1 MGFKKGDTVVCDT
14 GYAGMLTEG
23 KFYEVS
29 RYQYDGDSR
38 FVNVIDDLGN
48 DGGWCAN
55 RFKLAT
61 TASPAAPTVK
71 LFRKGDLVTCVN
83 SGILGRWSLDASDR
97 LTAGSLYT
105 VMKDQPAVGH
115 DLWVVD
121 NDGNISGFL
130 AGRFVA
136 HSDAVESAIKSI
148 KAVTDENIEL
158 KYQNVK
164 LLNQVEN
171 LKNDVQQ
178 QADRATRYYTI
189 IEAAKSS
196 LKY

>member
-14 GYAGMLTEG
+14 GYAGMLTQG

-29 RYQYDGDSR
+29 SDQHDGNR
-38 FVNVIDDLGN
+38 FVQVIDDLGN
-48 DGGWCAN
+48 DGGWWAN

-71 LFRKGDLVTCVN
+71 LFRRGDLVICVS
-83 SGILGRWSLDASDR
+83 SGPMGVAFVDASDR
-97 LTAGSLYT
+97 LTVGRLYT

-115 DLWVVD
+115 SLWVVD

-136 HSDAVESAIKSI
+136 HSDAVESTIKSI
-148 KAVTDENIEL
+148 KAVTDENTEL